1 MGLAPCGQSLQAVCP
16 SQAPGLSVGLE
27 GHLHRK
33 MVTDGQ
39 GLEGEGAKPETLLS
53 SQSHKHHPGKL
64 PPTQEGA
71 HWVSK
76 QTAAS
81 GEVLASTPAVACGW
95 AGSTVSGPHSRDE
108 RASYTATAGLFHSAR
123 PEPLRAF
130 SRNASARQVPGA
142 LRLGSRSST
151 CLSLVQAEFLLEV
164 VHGG

>member
-1 MGLAPCGQSLQAVCP
+1 MAAHFIDGEMGSEWSHHLSRPSCPYPAASPGVGWPRWRSLGLAPCGQSLQAVCP

-81 GEVLASTPAVACGW
+81 GGGGVGIYASCGLWVGWEHSLRTPLQGRKSFLHCHRRFVP
-95 AGSTVSGPHSRDE
+95 SGQ
-108 RASYTATAGLFHSAR
+108 T
-123 PEPLRAF
+123 
-130 SRNASARQVPGA
+130 
-142 LRLGSRSST
+142 
-151 CLSLVQAEFLLEV
+151 
-164 VHGG
+164 

>member
-1 MGLAPCGQSLQAVCP
+1 MVPSLVQAQLPLPCSLAGGWLAMLEESVGLAPCGQSLQAVCP

-81 GEVLASTPAVACGW
+81 GGRCWRLRQLWPVGGLGAQSQDPTPGTKELPTLPPQVC
-95 AGSTVSGPHSRDE
+95 SI
-108 RASYTATAGLFHSAR
+108 R
-123 PEPLRAF
+123 PDL
-130 SRNASARQVPGA
+130 N
-142 LRLGSRSST
+142 L
-151 CLSLVQAEFLLEV
+151 
-164 VHGG
+164 